1 MLEKLKRRIPDAKD
15 EALLA
20 ELIEAAGQ
28 AICAYTGRAA
38 VPAALEAAQLEIAAM
53 LFNRMGMEGES
64 AHDEGSLWRFVFS
77 DNGVGIEPQHLSRIF
92 ERFYRV
98 DKGRSRKMGGTGL
111 GLAIVKN
118 AVGLHGGS
126 ITATCPAEGGMRFE
140 FTLNK

>member
-64 AHDEGSLWRFVFS
+64 AHS
-77 DNGVGIEPQHLSRIF
+77 
-92 ERFYRV
+92 
-98 DKGRSRKMGGTGL
+98 
-111 GLAIVKN
+111 
-118 AVGLHGGS
+118 
-126 ITATCPAEGGMRFE
+126 EGGVSRTAAALPDDLRAWMNCWRLAR
-140 FTLNK
+140 TAH

>member
-1 MLEKLKRRIPDAKD
+1 MGDMRIMLVD
-15 EALLA
+15 
-20 ELIEAAGQ
+20 
-28 AICAYTGRAA
+28 
-38 VPAALEAAQLEIAAM
+38 
-53 LFNRMGMEGES
+53 
-64 AHDEGSLWRFVFS
+64 
-77 DNGVGIEPQHLSRIF
+77 DNGIGIPRESQSSVF